1 LARQEFNA
9 WKDRFFAGRPLVREE
24 LNQGAEKAIQR
35 VEALDDLQSM
45 LNNPRYASVRPET
58 QGVLRKMM
66 ESYVSYKTQ
75 REVLELTG
83 GNSDFID
90 SLKDS
95 TITQI
100 RELATFNENT
110 QAAYDAL
117 FARLLGD

>member
-1 LARQEFNA
+1 MYRLIPPNARGALWAIVFWLFDISLRYLRGQHDN
-9 WKDRFFAGRPLVREE
+9 RP
-24 LNQGAEKAIQR
+24 K
-35 VEALDDLQSM
+35 
-45 LNNPRYASVRPET
+45 T

-110 QAAYDAL
+110 QAAYDSL